1 MESIGDVTKDEIT
14 NILNAFKDNI
24 KNMEHDMNRLKKQI
38 KTMSRNTYELQ
49 TEFADFKGDIKSI
62 KD

>member
-1 MESIGDVTKDEIT
+1 
-14 NILNAFKDNI
+14 
-24 KNMEHDMNRLKKQI
+24 MEHDMNRLKKQI

-49 TEFADFKGDIKSI
+49 TEFADFNGDIKSI

>member
-1 MESIGDVTKDEIT
+1 
-14 NILNAFKDNI
+14 
-24 KNMEHDMNRLKKQI
+24 MEHDMNRLKKQI